1 MFVSSGQF
9 FYFIACIGIGAIFGL
24 LISFYKSFK
33 VNKKIRVSLDVVCS
47 LLCSFCYIFIS
58 HSLSF
63 PNLRL
68 YMFFG
73 VFLGMILYF
82 KSINLMLAKIL
93 KKLYNIYKE
102 KRIKHKHGTIKN

>member
-9 FYFIACIGIGAIFGL
+9 FYFIACIGIGAIFGF

-33 VNKKIRVSLDVVCS
+33 VSKKTRVVLDIVCA
-47 LLCSFCYIFIS
+47 LVCSFCYIFIS
-58 HSLSF
+58 HKLFF

-73 VFLGMILYF
+73 VFLGIILYF
-82 KSINLMLAKIL
+82 KSINLILAIIL

-102 KRIKHKHGTIKN
+102 KRIKRKDGRIKN